1 MQDRNDETMASL
13 SDDLE
18 DLMDKIE
25 MQVASPACHARR
37 GLLLDSL
44 CDC

>member
-25 MQVASPACHARR
+25 MQVASPASHACR
-37 GLLLDSL
+37 GLHA
-44 CDC
+44 